1 MLTLEKIDQVVER
14 TGVTYEE
21 ARNALN
27 ECQGDVIDAIIYLE
41 QNHTGFAEKI
51 SSNINEKKGALMD
64 NLKDLLKKGNVTR
77 VVVRNEE
84 KVVLNIPIYAGVI
97 GVMWQP
103 YIALIAATIA
113 TLSKYDII
121 IQTNDEKE
129 YNLNEMTEDSFR
141 NLKEKVDNSEI
152 SKKFQ
157 EIKKEFKK
165 EAQEKKED
173 LEEKVEEWKDGAE
186 DFADELKEA
195 KEHIVEE
202 IREKKEEVAQELND
216 IKKEEK

>member
-41 QNHTGFAEKI
+41 KNQTGFAEKL
-51 SSNINEKKGALMD
+51 SSNINEKKGAVMD

-129 YNLNEMTEDSFR
+129 YNLNEMTEDGFR
-141 NLKEKVDNSEI
+141 NLKEKVDNSEL
-152 SKKFQ
+152 SKKFY
-157 EIKKEFKK
+157 EMKREFKK
-165 EAQEKKED
+165 EVEEKK
-173 LEEKVEEWKDGAE
+173 EKVEENVEEWKEGAE
-186 DFADELKEA
+186 DFADEIKEA
-195 KEHIVEE
+195 KEHIVDDIHQKVEDVKEE
-202 IREKKEEVAQELND
+202 LEQKKEQE
-216 IKKEEK
+216 